1 MKKSD
6 WKETAE
12 LIGIAAIVASLIFVG
27 LEMRQTQ
34 VIARATLYQMRSDSA
49 QAIREA
55 LIFPESLQSAISKG
69 SSDLTTAERVSL
81 NSMISMTLDH
91 FENSHNL
98 YLLGML
104 PQEQWDSDKAIL
116 RELFS
121 NNPIA
126 VNRWNDNKHTYRLSF
141 ANEMDAILRSHE
153 EAM

>member
-6 WKETAE
+6 WKDTAE
-12 LIGIAAIVASLIFVG
+12 LIGIAAIVASLMFVG

-49 QAIREA
+49 QAIRQS
-55 LIFPESLQSAISKG
+55 LIFPESLQSAILKG
-69 SSDLTTAERVSL
+69 MSDLTAIERVSL
-81 NSMISMTLDH
+81 NSAISMTFDH

-104 PQEQWDSDKAIL
+104 PQEQWESDKAIL
-116 RELFS
+116 RDLFS
-121 NNPIA
+121 DNPFA
-126 VNRWNDNKHTYRLSF
+126 VNRWNNNKHTYRLSF
-141 ANEMDAILRSHE
+141 VTEMDAILRSLD